1 MKEEEEKRIANM
13 TRAEFA
19 KLTGS
24 ASASALDEA
33 GLDAETDL
41 ALDQVDEMDKMVA
54 GGSGASSRKVSA
66 PASLQPHTAKGERL
80 LRERL
85 EREGGL
91 DEEPSEEG
99 CDAAAAA
106 DTSLSPA
113 EKRAKDA
120 ERRAAWRKARLKSL
134 ENVSQ
139 PLF

>member
-33 GLDAETDL
+33 GLDAETDM

-54 GGSGASSRKVSA
+54 GSGGSSRKVSA

-99 CDAAAAA
+99 CDA

>member
-13 TRAEFA
+13 TRQEFA

-24 ASASALDEA
+24 ASASALDESEA
-33 GLDAETDL
+33 MDAETDM
-41 ALDQVDEMDKMVA
+41 ALDQVDEMDKMV
-54 GGSGASSRKVSA
+54 SSRKVSA

-85 EREGGL
+85 EREGVA
-91 DEEPSEEG
+91 EEEG
-99 CDAAAAA
+99 AEEGGEGE
-106 DTSLSPA
+106 TSSLSPA

-134 ENVSQ
+134 ENVST
-139 PLF
+139 

>member
-1 MKEEEEKRIANM
+1 MKEEEERRIANM

-33 GLDAETDL
+33 SLDAETDM
-41 ALDQVDEMDKMVA
+41 ALDQVDEMDKMV

-99 CDAAAAA
+99 CDAA

-139 PLF
+139 ALF